1 MSKENIAVYLD
12 KLIELLKRKEFIC
25 DEPRFE
31 EMFEDLNDDEKEVMK
46 ELSTFWNETC
56 CDYTSAKHMY
66 SIMRVD
72 EKIKL
77 GYADAS
83 LIIKYGDELLNIS
96 MFRMHDSNTD
106 YHNTDKYYYGCS
118 ISDDAKRHNNYF
130 DVDAKDIIDFYT
142 DNKNKGKVLQKTRQR
157 LD

>member
-46 ELSTFWNETC
+46 ELSTFWNRTC

-106 YHNTDKYYYGCS
+106 YHNTDRYYYGCS

-142 DNKNKGKVLQKTRQR
+142 DNKNKSKVLQKTKQR